1 MNNLSKFYPVMYNIT
16 VPLNVNNLAQQ
27 KQSSRGVLLE
37 KVLLE
42 ISQKFIM
49 CFEKFRFQN
58 LWDLPYYHIQFTV

>member
-1 MNNLSKFYPVMYNIT
+1 MNNLSKFYTVMYNIT

-27 KQSSRGVLLE
+27 KQSSRGLLLE

-58 LWDLPYYHIQFTV
+58 LWDLPYCHIQFTV

>member
-1 MNNLSKFYPVMYNIT
+1 MNNLSKFYTVMYNIT

-27 KQSSRGVLLE
+27 KQSSRGLLLE

-58 LWDLPYYHIQFTV
+58 L

>member
-1 MNNLSKFYPVMYNIT
+1 MYNIS

-37 KVLLE
+37 KVFLE
-42 ISQKFIM
+42 ILQKFIM

-58 LWDLPYYHIQFTV
+58 LLDLPYHHIQFTV